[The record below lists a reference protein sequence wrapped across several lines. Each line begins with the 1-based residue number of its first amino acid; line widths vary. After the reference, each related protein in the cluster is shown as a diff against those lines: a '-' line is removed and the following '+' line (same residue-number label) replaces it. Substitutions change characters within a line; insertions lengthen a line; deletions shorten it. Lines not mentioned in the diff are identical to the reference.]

1 MNYIG
6 VLQINCEYTW
16 FQVIITIC
24 DLYRLLNE
32 PLPQQIR

>member
-6 VLQINCEYTW
+6 VLQIKCEYTW

-24 DLYRLLNE
+24 DLHRLLE